1 MKNTDRYN
9 SIIINFLFL
18 MFPISLMLGNPI
30 TNLNIFLICLF
41 AFIFY
46 NKKITKFK
54 INIFDK
60 IILIFFLCTILS
72 LIVNYIDA
80 YLDGR
85 NFPRLI
91 IDKTLLYLRYLV
103 LYLILR
109 VLISQKILRVDWFSY
124 TCAICAAFLCLD
136 IFFQFFFGIQTP
148 YPNRHSGI
156 FGTELIAGTY
166 LQKFALFFLFLPF
179 LLKKNFFYTISI
191 QFAFFFIFLLGI
203 MFTGNRAP
211 FILYILSF
219 LIYLILDKNLRKYFF
234 SIFVIIFLILSLYFV
249 FNKHFAIKMHSFY
262 QNGEYLI
269 KTLLTKDLIKEPEE
283 VWLKSHMSEVY
294 CSSYSFI
301 KNPIFGGGVRSYRT
315 HINCNTHPH
324 NYYIEIVSDLGLL
337 GLSII
342 LIFVFMLLYKILI
355 KKISPFQFHLRG
367 LDSRSMPFFLIF
379 FIEFFPLR
387 TTGSFFTTN
396 NASTIFLILAIL
408 VSLISPKKINNN

>member
-124 TCAICAAFLCLD
+124 TCAICAAFL
-136 IFFQFFFGIQTP
+136 
-148 YPNRHSGI
+148 
-156 FGTELIAGTY
+156 
-166 LQKFALFFLFLPF
+166 
-179 LLKKNFFYTISI
+179 
-191 QFAFFFIFLLGI
+191 
-203 MFTGNRAP
+203 
-211 FILYILSF
+211 
-219 LIYLILDKNLRKYFF
+219 
-234 SIFVIIFLILSLYFV
+234 
-249 FNKHFAIKMHSFY
+249 
-262 QNGEYLI
+262 
-269 KTLLTKDLIKEPEE
+269 
-283 VWLKSHMSEVY
+283 
-294 CSSYSFI
+294 
-301 KNPIFGGGVRSYRT
+301 
-315 HINCNTHPH
+315 
-324 NYYIEIVSDLGLL
+324 
-337 GLSII
+337 
-342 LIFVFMLLYKILI
+342 
-355 KKISPFQFHLRG
+355 
-367 LDSRSMPFFLIF
+367 
-379 FIEFFPLR
+379 
-387 TTGSFFTTN
+387 
-396 NASTIFLILAIL
+396 
-408 VSLISPKKINNN
+408 